1 MNKSRKIPSVE
12 QVQQTVAKSRRR
24 RQELEL
30 ACLELEDFIL
40 KLEEIKIHQRRQ
52 QLKKTFNPH

>member
-1 MNKSRKIPSVE
+1 MSKSSQVPSTE
-12 QVQQTVAKSRRR
+12 QVQQTVAKSRRG

-52 QLKKTFNPH
+52 QLGKTFNPH